1 MNTKTTD
8 QESSGWLNGN
18 AWAECQPCE
27 QSAPKLNVEPLPAY
41 FEADAVERAVDELVE
56 LQEERWAVGLARLK
70 WLESDRNFW
79 LIYGILMSLIALA
92 LAMK

>member
-1 MNTKTTD
+1 METQSYTTPFALG
-8 QESSGWLNGN
+8 QTVITAN
-18 AWAECQPCE
+18 ALAQ
-27 QSAPKLNVEPLPAY
+27 
-41 FEADAVERAVDELVE
+41 
-56 LQEERWAVGLARLK
+56 LQTEDVHQALARHARGDWDDLDPEEERWAVGLARLK